1 MSSVTRITQKKVDVA
16 DPKKTDQDSEK
27 NIKKID
33 IQGNQNKKKLEASMK
48 QAVGIE
54 VRQQSRKS
62 DRKVRR
68 DQKTENE

>member
-1 MSSVTRITQKKVDVA
+1 VSSVTRITQKKVDVA